1 LIFKKTQYIS
11 TDFRF
16 WILVLEIPLHIRKT
30 EQVVMRDLQTVLR
43 LVDLGKVSSSDK
55 TFYPTGALTA
65 NKFAPIL
72 PP

>member
-1 LIFKKTQYIS
+1 
-11 TDFRF
+11 
-16 WILVLEIPLHIRKT
+16 VLEIPLHIRKT